1 MVEAVGDDQNGG
13 RAAHGDPKR
22 EIEVS
27 LRSGASIAGVSEH
40 ARPSH
45 GGYDTARATSAR
57 EMDAPDASV
66 VRIRDVEVARRV
78 DGHAC
83 WVTEH
88 GSDGRLAVAAE
99 AGDAVAG
106 DGADG
111 VSPEVDHGDTI
122 VEGVGDVQPRAVGAE
137 RGSHWIR
144 EMRILQKFAARRR
157 RKGCP

>member
-88 GSDGRLAVAAE
+88 GSDGRLAVA
-99 AGDAVAG
+99 GGAVHQPHQVVAR
-106 DGADG
+106 
-111 VSPEVDHGDTI
+111 
-122 VEGVGDVQPRAVGAE
+122 VGDQHVAVVADRDAE
-137 RGSHWIR
+137 WR
-144 EMRILQKFAARRR
+144 
-157 RKGCP
+157 